1 MTLTLLLDL
10 DDTLIGN
17 SMDTFLPVYFQTIG
31 KHLSHFAPPDKLL
44 TLLLRATREMVEN
57 DRLDRSL
64 KQVFDQA
71 FYPALGFQPE
81 EVQDSIDT
89 FYAEVFP
96 TLRRVT
102 QPRPEAVELVREAVK
117 RKYRLV
123 LATSPLFPRTA
134 IEQRVTWAELSPE
147 AFSLIPCYETNYFAK
162 PNPAYFAELL
172 ANLGWPEGPVVMV
185 GDDFYNDILPAQ
197 KAGIATYW
205 ISSEPTAILDD
216 SRVKAAR
223 GELGS
228 LLDWLDTA
236 SEEELQPEFD
246 QPDAILT
253 ILRATPAA
261 LASLSNH
268 LPLNAWTAIPGTGE
282 WSLAEI
288 LCHLRDVESEV
299 NLPRTVKVLQE
310 FNPFLPGM
318 DTDPWAKERNYI
330 VQDGPSALK
339 DFTNCRQELV
349 NLLAGLPARDWDR
362 PARHAIFGPTHLGEL
377 SGIIASHD
385 RLHLRQVFETIGTV
399 RLHAEAYQASIG

>member
-10 DDTLIGN
+10 DDTLLGN
-17 SMDTFLPVYFQTIG
+17 SMDTFLPVYFQAIG
-31 KHLSHFAPPDKLL
+31 KHLSHFAPPGKLL
-44 TLLLRATREMVEN
+44 PLLLRATREMVEN

-71 FYPALGFQPE
+71 FFPALGFQPE
-81 EVQDSIDT
+81 EVQESIDA

-96 TLRRVT
+96 TLRSVT
-102 QPRPEAVELVREAVK
+102 QPRPEAVELVWEAIA
-117 RKYRLV
+117 RKYCLV

-134 IEQRVTWAELSPE
+134 IVQRLTWAGLSPE
-147 AFSLIPCYETNYFAK
+147 DFSLIPSYETNYFAK

-172 ANLGWPEGPVVMV
+172 AGLGWPEGPVVMV
-185 GDDFYNDILPAQ
+185 GDDFYSDILPAR

-205 ISSEPTAILDD
+205 ISAEPRVKPDD
-216 SRVKAAR
+216 SSVESAGGK
-223 GELGS
+223 LGS
-228 LLDWLDTA
+228 LLDWLKSA

-246 QPDAILT
+246 QPDAILA

-261 LASLSNH
+261 LASLFNH
-268 LPLNAWTAIPGTGE
+268 LPLNAWTASPGTGE
-282 WSLAEI
+282 WSPAEI

-330 VQDGPSALK
+330 VQEGLTALK

-349 NLLAGLPARDWDR
+349 NLLASLPARDWDR

-377 SGIIASHD
+377 SGIVASHD
-385 RLHLRQVFETIGTV
+385 RLHLRQIFETIGTI
-399 RLHAEAYQASIG
+399 RSHAQAYPA